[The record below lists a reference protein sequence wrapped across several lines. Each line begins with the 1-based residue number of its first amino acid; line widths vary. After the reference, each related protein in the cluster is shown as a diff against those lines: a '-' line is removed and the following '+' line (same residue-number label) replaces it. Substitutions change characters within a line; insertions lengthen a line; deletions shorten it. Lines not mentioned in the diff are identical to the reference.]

1 MARTTF
7 DGPVVSKNG
16 FQGTGPAMTRTIAAG
31 AQTIVNT
38 LTVPAVATE
47 VLATDVA
54 GKVFVKSDAAATTI
68 TLPAIISTA
77 DGASAGPGS
86 DPNNTNNIGMKFE
99 FFGEFTVTGDFII
112 KVANANEEFIGFA
125 STGDEIA
132 QTNVAFIY
140 ASEEIPSGDTLTLNG
155 GTTGG
160 VHGFHVTCQAISATR
175 WAVNSI
181 THSTGVPVTPFS
193 ATV

>member
-68 TLPAIISTA
+68 TLP
-77 DGASAGPGS
+77 
-86 DPNNTNNIGMKFE
+86 KL
-99 FFGEFTVTGDFII
+99 
-112 KVANANEEFIGFA
+112 
-125 STGDEIA
+125 
-132 QTNVAFIY
+132 
-140 ASEEIPSGDTLTLNG
+140 LTQQKNLL
-155 GTTGG
+155 
-160 VHGFHVTCQAISATR
+160 VLHQQEMSLHKLM
-175 WAVNSI
+175 
-181 THSTGVPVTPFS
+181 
-193 ATV
+193 